1 METKQENVIPTDYA
15 EVMQKSYID
24 YAMSVIISRA
34 LPDVRDGLKPVQR
47 RTLYDMYE
55 LGIRYDRPYRK
66 CARIVGDT
74 MGKYHPHGDSSIYE
88 ALVVMAQDFKK
99 GKTLVDGHGN
109 FGSIEGDGAAAM
121 RYTEARL
128 EKLTQDVFLS
138 AYKNLSRFDGTY
150 EKAWLSKIA
159 VRKCLDHLKAAGR
172 RTIPTEDTYFEQLH
186 DKEFS
191 PEEAF
196 LDKDFKDRIRH
207 LCSALKSPYREVALE
222 HFCEEK
228 TAAEI
233 AKAQNKN
240 IKTVQTQ
247 IYRSR
252 SMLKAL
258 LERSD

>member
-1 METKQENVIPTDYA
+1 MFFFPPTKISPVLMAPT
-15 EVMQKSYID
+15 K
-24 YAMSVIISRA
+24 
-34 LPDVRDGLKPVQR
+34 
-47 RTLYDMYE
+47 
-55 LGIRYDRPYRK
+55 
-66 CARIVGDT
+66 
-74 MGKYHPHGDSSIYE
+74 
-88 ALVVMAQDFKK
+88 
-99 GKTLVDGHGN
+99 
-109 FGSIEGDGAAAM
+109 
-121 RYTEARL
+121 
-128 EKLTQDVFLS
+128 
-138 AYKNLSRFDGTY
+138 
-150 EKAWLSKIA
+150 KAWLSKIA

-207 LCSALKSPYREVALE
+207 LCAALKSPYREVALE

>member
-1 METKQENVIPTDYA
+1 MIGRFQEP
-15 EVMQKSYID
+15 
-24 YAMSVIISRA
+24 
-34 LPDVRDGLKPVQR
+34 R
-47 RTLYDMYE
+47 RW
-55 LGIRYDRPYRK
+55 
-66 CARIVGDT
+66 
-74 MGKYHPHGDSSIYE
+74 
-88 ALVVMAQDFKK
+88 
-99 GKTLVDGHGN
+99 
-109 FGSIEGDGAAAM
+109 AAVLM
-121 RYTEARL
+121 
-128 EKLTQDVFLS
+128 LS
-138 AYKNLSRFDGTY
+138 AGLAATP
-150 EKAWLSKIA
+150 A
-159 VRKCLDHLKAAGR
+159 VAG
-172 RTIPTEDTYFEQLH
+172 PADTYFEQLH

>member
-1 METKQENVIPTDYA
+1 METLLN
-15 EVMQKSYID
+15 
-24 YAMSVIISRA
+24 A
-34 LPDVRDGLKPVQR
+34 LSW
-47 RTLYDMYE
+47 
-55 LGIRYDRPYRK
+55 
-66 CARIVGDT
+66 IVG
-74 MGKYHPHGDSSIYE
+74 GLILILLLA
-88 ALVVMAQDFKK
+88 ALRRPLEW
-99 GKTLVDGHGN
+99 LVRL
-109 FGSIEGDGAAAM
+109 AARTGVGLA
-121 RYTEARL
+121 AL
-128 EKLTQDVFLS
+128 
-138 AYKNLSRFDGTY
+138 
-150 EKAWLSKIA
+150 W
-159 VRKCLDHLKAAGR
+159 AGR

>member
-1 METKQENVIPTDYA
+1 MKREEKGADCITREEYLEYLIHTYQNLIFSICLKSVSNPFDA
-15 EVMQKSYID
+15 ED
-24 YAMSVIISRA
+24 
-34 LPDVRDGLKPVQR
+34 
-47 RTLYDMYE
+47 
-55 LGIRYDRPYRK
+55 
-66 CARIVGDT
+66 
-74 MGKYHPHGDSSIYE
+74 
-88 ALVVMAQDFKK
+88 
-99 GKTLVDGHGN
+99 
-109 FGSIEGDGAAAM
+109 
-121 RYTEARL
+121 
-128 EKLTQDVFLS
+128 LTQDVFLS
-138 AYKNLSRFDGTY
+138 AYKNLSRFDGNY

-172 RTIPTEDTYFEQLH
+172 RTIPTEDTYFKQLH

>member
-1 METKQENVIPTDYA
+1 MGNPFDA
-15 EVMQKSYID
+15 E
-24 YAMSVIISRA
+24 
-34 LPDVRDGLKPVQR
+34 
-47 RTLYDMYE
+47 
-55 LGIRYDRPYRK
+55 
-66 CARIVGDT
+66 
-74 MGKYHPHGDSSIYE
+74 
-88 ALVVMAQDFKK
+88 
-99 GKTLVDGHGN
+99 
-109 FGSIEGDGAAAM
+109 
-121 RYTEARL
+121 
-128 EKLTQDVFLS
+128 DVFLS

-159 VRKCLDHLKAAGR
+159 VHKCLDHLKAAGR

-186 DKEFS
+186 DKESS

-196 LDKDFKDRIRH
+196 LDKDFQNRVRH
-207 LCSALKSPYREVALE
+207 LCSDLKSPYREVATA

-240 IKTVQTQ
+240 TKTVQTQ
-247 IYRSR
+247 IYRAR

>member
-1 METKQENVIPTDYA
+1 MKREEKGADCITREEYLEYLIHTYQNLIFSICLKSVGNPFDA
-15 EVMQKSYID
+15 ED
-24 YAMSVIISRA
+24 
-34 LPDVRDGLKPVQR
+34 
-47 RTLYDMYE
+47 
-55 LGIRYDRPYRK
+55 
-66 CARIVGDT
+66 
-74 MGKYHPHGDSSIYE
+74 
-88 ALVVMAQDFKK
+88 
-99 GKTLVDGHGN
+99 
-109 FGSIEGDGAAAM
+109 
-121 RYTEARL
+121 
-128 EKLTQDVFLS
+128 LTQDVFLS
-138 AYKNLSRFDGTY
+138 AYKNLSRFD
-150 EKAWLSKIA
+150 
-159 VRKCLDHLKAAGR
+159 
-172 RTIPTEDTYFEQLH
+172 QLH